1 MELLRTQMD
10 NLQWEV
16 IRLDV
21 ENIRVDC
28 ETELKKATED
38 VTEMNGRVQV
48 YEQRLAESAKAV
60 EDAERR
66 AVEVEA
72 MSRELAVEERA

>member
-60 EDAERR
+60 QDAERR

-72 MSRELAVEERA
+72 MLRELAVEERA